1 MLAASIL
8 GSSMAF
14 VDGSVVNLAL
24 PALQATLGAT
34 VTDVQWVVEGYSL
47 FLSTLLLIGGA
58 LGDRMGRRL
67 VFVLGT
73 ALFALASVRVWLAPS
88 VDFLIGA
95 RAVQGVGRD
104 AGAGESRAHHV
115 DVPGGAPRAGDRD
128 LVGVVGR
135 GGGDRAG
142 GRWWLI
148 EAASWRWVFWINLPS
163 PRPRSRSRWRGP
175 REQHAGREGVARLA
189 GAALVTAGLGA
200 LVYGLIGA
208 THLEPDWTS
217 VRSRSAR
224 RCCCSSD
231 SCWREKT
238 AASPMLPLS
247 IFRSRDFTAANVL
260 TLFLYSAIG
269 GAMFFL
275 PFVMIQVHHYS
286 ADSDRRGVPAV
297 HRADVRP
304 LALVRRSGEPVRR
317 AADARDRPARG
328 RGRLRADGDTGHER
342 PVLDDVLPAI
352 VVLGIGM
359 GIAVAPLTTTVMG
372 AVSSKHSGLASG
384 INNAV
389 SRTAGLLAVAVFG
402 LVAASRFDR
411 ALDARLDAAR
421 VPAEVRKVLDTE
433 RTKLA
438 GAMIPKDVSEGDRR
452 VLRGAIDEAFVE
464 TFRLVTLLTAAMAAI
479 SAIAGGMVGKDGKT
493 ERRKDG
499 KVPSGYPSYLSIP
512 PSYFAAA
519 PAPGS

>member
-1 MLAASIL
+1 MSANHRKAEPWVLAASIL

-47 FLSTLLLIGGA
+47 FLSTLLLMGGA
-58 LGDRMGRRL
+58 LGDRLGRRL

-73 ALFALASVRVWLAPS
+73 ALFAIASLACGVAPS
-88 VDFLIGA
+88 VNFLIGA
-95 RAVQGVGRD
+95 RAVQGVG
-104 AGAGESRAHHV
+104 AAML
-115 DVPGGAPRAGDRD
+115 VPGSLALISATFPEDRRGRAIGTWSAWSAAAAGIGP
-128 LVGVVGR
+128 V
-135 GGGDRAG
+135 AG
-142 GRWWLI
+142 GWLI
-148 EAASWRWVFWINLPS
+148 EAASWRWVFLINLPLAAVTIAIS
-163 PRPRSRSRWRGP
+163 LARVPESRTPGERDPLDWT
-175 REQHAGREGVARLA
+175 

-208 THLEPDWTS
+208 THLRPDWTS
-217 VRSRSAR
+217 VAVAIGASVLLLIGFV
-224 RCCCSSD
+224 
-231 SCWREKT
+231 WREKT

-247 IFRSRDFTAANVL
+247 IFRSRDFSAANAL
-260 TLFLYSAIG
+260 TLFLYSAMG
-269 GAMFFL
+269 GGMFFL

-286 ADSDRRGVPAV
+286 AAATGASFLPFIVLMFVLSPWSGGLVSRYGARPMLVIGPLVAAAGYALMAVPGT
-297 HRADVRP
+297 
-304 LALVRRSGEPVRR
+304 SGPYWTTFF
-317 AADARDRPARG
+317 PG
-328 RGRLRADGDTGHER
+328 
-342 PVLDDVLPAI
+342 I

-411 ALDARLDAAR
+411 ALDERLDAAR

-433 RTKLA
+433 RSKLA
-438 GAMIPKDVSEGDRR
+438 GAKIPKDVPEGDRR
-452 VLRGAIDEAFVE
+452 KMRGAIDGAFVE
-464 TFRLVTLLTAAMAAI
+464 TFRLVALLTAGMAAV
-479 SAIAGGMVGKDGKT
+479 SAIAGGMVGKDGK
-493 ERRKDG
+493 DG
-499 KVPSGYPSYLSIP
+499 
-512 PSYFAAA
+512 A
-519 PAPGS
+519 

>member
-58 LGDRMGRRL
+58 LGDRLGRRI

-73 ALFALASVRVWLAPS
+73 ALFALASVACGLAPS
-88 VDFLIGA
+88 VHFLIGS
-95 RAVQGVGRD
+95 RAVQGVG
-104 AGAGESRAHHV
+104 AAML
-115 DVPGGAPRAGDRD
+115 VPGSLALITATVPEERRGRAIGTWSAWSAAAAGIGP
-128 LVGVVGR
+128 V
-135 GGGDRAG
+135 AG
-142 GRWWLI
+142 GWLI
-148 EAASWRWVFWINLPS
+148 EAASWRWVFWINLPLAAATIAIS
-163 PRPRSRSRWRGP
+163 LARVPESRTPGE
-175 REQHAGREGVARLA
+175 RERLDWAGT
-189 GAALVTAGLGA
+189 ALVTAGLGA

-217 VRSRSAR
+217 VAIAIAASVALLIGFV
-224 RCCCSSD
+224 
-231 SCWREKT
+231 WREKT

-247 IFRSRDFTAANVL
+247 IFRSRDFSAANVL

-286 ADSDRRGVPAV
+286 ATAAGGAFLPFIVLMFILSPWSGGLVSRYGARPMLVVGPLVAAAGYALMAVP
-297 HRADVRP
+297 
-304 LALVRRSGEPVRR
+304 G
-317 AADARDRPARG
+317 
-328 RGRLRADGDTGHER
+328 TGG
-342 PVLDDVLPAI
+342 PYWTTFFPGI

-372 AVSSKHSGLASG
+372 AVPSEHSGLASG

-402 LVAASRFDR
+402 LVAAARFDR

-421 VPAEVRKVLDTE
+421 VPADVRRVLDTE
-433 RTKLA
+433 RDKLA
-438 GAMIPKDVSEGDRR
+438 GATIPKDVPEKDRE
-452 VLRGAIDEAFVE
+452 VLRGAVDEAFVE
-464 TFRLVTLLTAAMAAI
+464 TFRLVALLTAGMAAL
-479 SAIAGGMVGKDGKT
+479 SAGAGMMVTGET
-493 ERRKDG
+493 QRRRDAGRRRDG
-499 KVPSGYPSYLSIP
+499 KVDT
-512 PSYFAAA
+512 
-519 PAPGS
+519 